1 MLALERLHLQ
11 PLMALPI
18 LSLLMMFG
26 LVEDVC
32 KQKMALSTTQTQK
45 TKILIKMTPELQK
58 YYESRF
64 EMMGM
69 EGWKELCID
78 IDNMIESLNNLSV
91 IPDEKTLMFKKG
103 ELSILT
109 WLKTLKEVSE
119 RAYEELNEKNV

>member
-1 MLALERLHLQ
+1 
-11 PLMALPI
+11 
-18 LSLLMMFG
+18 
-26 LVEDVC
+26 
-32 KQKMALSTTQTQK
+32 
-45 TKILIKMTPELQK
+45 MTPELQK

-69 EGWKELCID
+69 DGWKDLTID

-91 IPDEKTLMFKKG
+91 ISDEKTLMFKKG